1 MVRTPH
7 DVRNRK
13 PTISAI
19 ACLVACL
26 AGAGALAAA
35 AGKTPPAE
43 PGDSALYRD
52 CMGRVSKAPKQA
64 FEQALAWHSTGGG
77 FPARHCAASALQAL
91 GQHAEAAARLHKI
104 AIDMKAAPVA
114 LRAKILQ
121 QAAGAWLRAKQRKRA
136 LAVLKYAINIDPRN
150 MQLRSDRGLILALSG
165 RLFAAV
171 DDFNKVIEAEP
182 KNADVLVLRA
192 ASYRRL
198 KSIALARDDLKRA
211 LAIDPDHPDALL
223 ERGILKLAGKDRTGA
238 RADWIRIIQ
247 VAPKS
252 AAAAVARAKLA
263 KLALK
268 AKKKTIPS
276 RKP

>member
-7 DVRNRK
+7 DDLNRN
-13 PTISAI
+13 TAI
-19 ACLVACL
+19 GAIVWLAACL
-26 AGAGALAAA
+26 AGAGTMAAT
-35 AGKTPPAE
+35 AGKTPPAL

-52 CMGRVSKAPKQA
+52 CMARVSKNPKQA
-64 FEQALAWHSTGGG
+64 FEQALAWHSTGGSY
-77 FPARHCAASALQAL
+77 PARHCAASALQAL
-91 GQHAEAAARLHKI
+91 GQHAEAAARLQKL

-121 QAAGAWLRAKQRKRA
+121 QAAGSWLRAKRRNRA
-136 LAVLKYAINIDPRN
+136 LAALKSAIGIAPKN

-165 RLFAAV
+165 KLFAAV

-182 KNADVLVLRA
+182 KNTNVLVLRA
-192 ASYRRL
+192 ATYRRL

-211 LAIDPDHPDALL
+211 LLIDPDHPDALL
-223 ERGILKLAGKDRTGA
+223 ERGILRLASKDRKGA

-252 AAAAVARAKLA
+252 AAATVARAKLA
-263 KLALK
+263 KFNLK
-268 AKKKTIPS
+268 KN
-276 RKP
+276 